1 MKISLKKLRT
11 NNVTE
16 KVTKTENEDEL
27 NFSMSPFNAMVLVTF
42 LSQLLPENNVDSY
55 PLVNA
60 AFQELS
66 DQVNK
71 KITKQQV
78 VESKAQLKVNKFL
91 KTIPKITT

>member
-1 MKISLKKLRT
+1 M
-11 NNVTE
+11 TE
-16 KVTKTENEDEL
+16 KATNIESEDEL
-27 NFSMSPFNAMVLVTF
+27 ILKLSPFNAMVLVTF

-71 KITKQQV
+71 KITKQQIID
-78 VESKAQLKVNKFL
+78 SKAQLKVNKFL